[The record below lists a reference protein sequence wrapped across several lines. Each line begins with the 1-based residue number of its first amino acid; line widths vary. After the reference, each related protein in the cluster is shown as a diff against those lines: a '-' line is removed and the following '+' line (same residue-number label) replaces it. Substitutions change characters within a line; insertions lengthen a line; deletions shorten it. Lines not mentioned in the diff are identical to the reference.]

1 MNRHEFE
8 ALRDL
13 PGKRIRH
20 QTITLTLR
28 NELSPLLTAD
38 NVVVENSLG
47 KDIRLNVTYNPE
59 TDSKVVNVQVAGTG
73 PICRLCVD
81 ATPHK
86 PCGRSHKHSLQA
98 DRCPERN
105 LPDGVIDRGDL
116 AGKNIAE
123 VFREFCIMAQIDF
136 TGTLEKM
143 GGGE

>member
-98 DRCPERN
+98 IGARSEIFLTELLIGAILLAKI
-105 LPDGVIDRGDL
+105 LPRFSESS
-116 AGKNIAE
+116 ASWH
-123 VFREFCIMAQIDF
+123 R
-136 TGTLEKM
+136 
-143 GGGE
+143 